1 MPGKQNDSCQMGC
14 DEEVENSIDYL
25 FSSVKDNQVLHFE
38 KLINGEINPK
48 NKCGCT
54 PFHYAAKLGRLQIC
68 EFFLIHCNVK
78 NPANLKGITPLHLAV
93 GNEHSSLCR
102 VMLIFLKN
110 ERNPRCNFGFTPLF
124 TAAQLLRP
132 SKDM

>member
-1 MPGKQNDSCQMGC
+1 MAGKQNDSCQMGC
-14 DEEVENSIDYL
+14 DEEVENYIDYL
-25 FSSVKDNQVLHFE
+25 FSSVKDNQVLPFE

-102 VMLIFLKN
+102 VMLIFFEILDLHHCSQQHN
-110 ERNPRCNFGFTPLF
+110 
-124 TAAQLLRP
+124 
-132 SKDM
+132 

>member
-1 MPGKQNDSCQMGC
+1 MAGKQNDSCQMGC

-54 PFHYAAKLGRLQIC
+54 TISLRYKAWKT
-68 EFFLIHCNVK
+68 
-78 NPANLKGITPLHLAV
+78 ANLRIFSDPLQCQK
-93 GNEHSSLCR
+93 SCKS
-102 VMLIFLKN
+102 
-110 ERNPRCNFGFTPLF
+110 
-124 TAAQLLRP
+124 
-132 SKDM
+132 